1 MRLAACDEA
10 VVLELTHTPA
20 AWAEAALG
28 FCAGAVAWGIFG
40 VRLRLAWVGVSV
52 TVPALALNGALTALG
67 GLLFSL
73 VYYGVLWGFAGL
85 RLLRVK
91 VRLTDALLMVG
102 RSFVRPGLAAVAWAI
117 ALLLLYYS
125 RLVRGSGIIAQ
136 NYVWAFLAA
145 GVGIWIWA
153 MARAT
158 RRLRHAVSLS
168 TRRTAALVGYLF
180 LLGAIAFATMVV
192 WVNLF

>member
-1 MRLAACDEA
+1 MRLAASEEA
-10 VVLELTHTPA
+10 VVPELTHTPA
-20 AWAEAALG
+20 AWAEAAFG

-40 VRLRLAWVGVSV
+40 VRLQLALVGVFV
-52 TVPALALNGALTALG
+52 TVPALASKGALTALG

-91 VRLTDALLMVG
+91 VRLTDALLVVG

-117 ALLLLYYS
+117 AFLLLYYS

-136 NYVWAFLAA
+136 NYGWAFLVA

-158 RRLRHAVSLS
+158 GRLRNVGSLS
-168 TRRTAALVGYLF
+168 VRRTAALVGYLF
-180 LLGAIAFATMVV
+180 LPGVIAFATWWLV
-192 WVNLF
+192 